1 MRVINTLRFWGV
13 YVDEA
18 FFLGGVGKAKV
29 LSAFN
34 PHIFFDD
41 QDVHLEAAATL
52 VPSAKVP
59 YLTKSGLAGLLTDP
73 VE

>member
-1 MRVINTLRFWGV
+1 NGIGV
-13 YVDEA
+13 FHQIREV
-18 FFLGGVGKAKV
+18 FFRPSLGGVGKAKV

-59 YLTKSGLAGLLTDP
+59 YLTKSGLAGLLAAP